1 MRVKLRKTA
10 TSWASAETG
19 AASGL
24 ISEGSTIYLI
34 LSIISCKAARALR
47 EEPTPPSSGPEHTAH
62 SGPWRASI
70 SGAAR
75 NLSHS
80 KRKKLMKKRLVTLA
94 LCLAVAVPVF
104 AQGKEDTRLANS
116 ADVLKQIMGD
126 KGLPTNVLDQA
137 DCVLIFPSVKKVAIG
152 IGGSYGRG
160 ALVCRQGADKNGK
173 WGAPAMYKLDQGSIG
188 VQLGSTATDFVLVIM
203 NNKGAEQILNGKTKL
218 GANAAAA
225 AGPTGAAAQGYNA
238 ESMKVDVLTYSRSKG
253 LFAGVS
259 LEGASMDS
267 DEDANKALY
276 GKAISASAIVDGGA
290 SVPSAAQP
298 LVGFLDSTSPAKK

>member
-1 MRVKLRKTA
+1 MQRLFSTQELDEAGGRCTMAPASDPDRKPRPSNTIP
-10 TSWASAETG
+10 SFDSE
-19 AASGL
+19 SIL
-24 ISEGSTIYLI
+24 I
-34 LSIISCKAARALR
+34 
-47 EEPTPPSSGPEHTAH
+47 
-62 SGPWRASI
+62 
-70 SGAAR
+70 
-75 NLSHS
+75 
-80 KRKKLMKKRLVTLA
+80 KKGRTVKKRMVVFA
-94 LCLAVAVPVF
+94 LCLAVASPMF
-104 AQGKEDTRLANS
+104 AQKKEDDRLAKS
-116 ADVLKQIMGD
+116 ATALREILVDQ
-126 KGLPTNVLDQA
+126 GLPTSIIDQA
-137 DCVLIFPSVKKVAIG
+137 DCVVVFPSVKKVAIG

-160 ALVCRQGADKNGK
+160 VLVCRNGADMKGN
-173 WGAPAMYKLDQGSIG
+173 WGAPAMYKLDQGSVG

-259 LEGASMDS
+259 LEGASMDT

-276 GKAISASAIVDGGA
+276 GKAISATAIVDGGA